1 MKATLERILSSF
13 VTTIVL
19 LLLYGFGLAV
29 ATFIEKYH
37 GTAAAKAMIYYSP
50 LFFLLQFLLVVNFI
64 VIAVKYQYCKLHRW
78 GLMVVHTSFIII
90 LLGALTSFQ
99 FGEEGIL
106 HIREGESTDQIAVR
120 QGDLTTFHTL
130 PFTVE
135 LVKFTLT
142 RYPGSSSPSS
152 YESELLVHVDGKT
165 RHEHVFMNNVL
176 DVKGYR
182 FFQASYDPDEQGTVL
197 SVNRDVAGRNITY
210 TGYLLLVIGLILS
223 LVGKN
228 SRFMALSR
236 RLKEFRSVAQSATM
250 IIALLALS
258 VSVNAKEETSSMLD
272 AVQKYAVSPE
282 HAAKF
287 GALPIQSHSGRMM
300 PINTFSSEILR
311 KLHKSDKIGN
321 LNSDQFLLSLLS
333 MPDMWMRV
341 PFIALSNKELANY
354 YDLTDGECAYL
365 QAFDNK
371 GDYKL
376 QQKLEEAY
384 NKMPAER
391 TRFDK
396 DLLKLDEQINIF
408 HQLINYQMLNLFPK
422 EDDPNHK
429 WYAPGDDLSEFAGKD
444 SMFVSR
450 IMGWYL
456 AEVQDALQGGDWSK
470 ANEVIDMI
478 STYQQAKNKTLDISP
493 KKIETEL
500 KYNKMDVFRQCKKG
514 YLILGGLML
523 VLSFAMLFKQQ
534 KWMKAGLWIVGI
546 GVLAVFLLHMYGMG
560 MRWYIAGYA
569 PWSNSYETMVY
580 VAWATVLAGLLFVRR
595 STVTFALATLFGGII
610 LFVSGLNWMDPE
622 INPLVPVLK
631 SPWLMFHV
639 AVIVAAYGFF
649 GISCLIGLTNL
660 GMTSIAG
667 KKNTELLKARVKELT
682 IVNEMSLWVG
692 LALMTIGTFLGAVWA
707 NESWGRYWGW
717 DPKETWALITMV
729 VYAVVVHLHLVR
741 RWYSDWLFN
750 LCSVVAF
757 SSVLM
762 TFFGVNYP
770 ELLNLHRQTS
780 ASATLALKRM
790 EKFSRYGVVDIE
802 QESRRILRF
811 NEKQYCESGLIN
823 GGIYLINRHELDG
836 YPAKFSLEK
845 DFFEAKVTS
854 SILSGYISEGYFID
868 IGIPDDYA
876 QAQTDFKDGRYKA
889 L

>member
-19 LLLYGFGLAV
+19 LLIYGFGLAV

-37 GTAAAKAMIYYSP
+37 GTPAAKAMVYYSP

-64 VIAVKYQYCKLHRW
+64 AVLIKYQYLKQRRW
-78 GLMVVHTSFIII
+78 GLLFVHTAFIII

-106 HIREGESTDQIAVR
+106 HIREGESTDQMTVR

-142 RYPGSSSPSS
+142 RYPGSASPSS
-152 YESELLVHVDGKT
+152 YESEVLVHVDGKT
-165 RHEHVFMNNVL
+165 RHERIYMNNIL

-210 TGYLLLVIGLILS
+210 TGYLLLVIGLIIA

-228 SRFMALSR
+228 SRFMKLSR
-236 RLKEFRSVAQSATM
+236 RLKDLRTGVQSVVVL
-250 IIALLALS
+250 ALLALS
-258 VSVNAKEETSSMLD
+258 VSAQAKEETSPMLD
-272 AVQKYAVSPE
+272 AVQKYTIAPE

-287 GALPIQSHSGRMM
+287 GSLPIQSRSGRMM

-311 KLHKSDKIGN
+311 KLHKADKIGKM
-321 LNSDQFLLSLLS
+321 NSDQFLLSVLA

-365 QAFDNK
+365 QVFDTN
-371 GDYKL
+371 GNYKL
-376 QQKLEEAY
+376 QTKLEEAY

-391 TRFDK
+391 NRFDK

-408 HQLINYQMLNLFPK
+408 HQLINHQMMNLFPK
-422 EDDPNHK
+422 EDDPNHT
-429 WYAPGDDLSEFAGKD
+429 WFSPGDDLSSFTGKD
-444 SMFVSR
+444 SLFVSR
-450 IMGWYL
+450 ILDWYL
-456 AEVQDALQGGDWSK
+456 AEVQEALKGGDWSK
-470 ANEVIDMI
+470 ADEVVEMID
-478 STYQQAKNKTLDISP
+478 TYQQAKNKTLDISP
-493 KKIETEL
+493 EKIQAEI
-500 KYNKMDVFRQCKKG
+500 KYNQMDVFRQCKKG

-523 VLSFAMLFKQQ
+523 VLAFAMLFQQ
-534 KWMKAGLWIVGI
+534 KRWMKVGMWVLGI
-546 GVLAVFLLHMYGMG
+546 GVAIVFLFHMYGMG

-660 GMTSIAG
+660 VMTSLMGTKHMEI
-667 KKNTELLKARVKELT
+667 LKARVKELT

-692 LALMTIGTFLGAVWA
+692 LALMTVGTFLGAVWA

-729 VYAVVVHLHLVR
+729 VYAIVTHLHLVK

-757 SSVLM
+757 ASVLM
-762 TFFGVNYP
+762 TFFGVNYF
-770 ELLNLHRQTS
+770 LSGMHSYGQNDNVHGIFTYLYI
-780 ASATLALKRM
+780 A
-790 EKFSRYGVVDIE
+790 GVVVIVLGIM
-802 QESRRILRF
+802 SRIGF
-811 NEKQYCESGLIN
+811 NKAEK
-823 GGIYLINRHELDG
+823 
-836 YPAKFSLEK
+836 
-845 DFFEAKVTS
+845 
-854 SILSGYISEGYFID
+854 
-868 IGIPDDYA
+868 
-876 QAQTDFKDGRYKA
+876 
-889 L
+889 

>member
-50 LFFLLQFLLVVNFI
+50 LFFLLQFLLVVNFL
-64 VIAVKYQYCKLHRW
+64 VIAIKYQYLKLRRW
-78 GLMVVHTSFIII
+78 GLMLVHTSFIII
-90 LLGALTSFQ
+90 LLGALASFQ

-106 HIREGESTDQIAVR
+106 HIREGESTDQMAVR

-135 LVKFTLT
+135 LKKFTLT

-152 YESELLVHVDGKT
+152 YESELVVRVDGQT
-165 RHEHVFMNNVL
+165 RRERVFMNNVL
-176 DVKGYR
+176 DIKGYR
-182 FFQASYDPDEQGTVL
+182 LFQASYDPDEQGTVL

-210 TGYLLLVIGLILS
+210 TGYLLLVIGLIIS

-228 SRFMALSR
+228 SRFMTLSR
-236 RLKEFRSVAQSATM
+236 RLKELRSVAQSATM
-250 IIALLALS
+250 ILALLTLS
-258 VSVNAKEETSSMLD
+258 VSVNAKEETSPMLD
-272 AVQKYAVSPE
+272 AVQKYTVSPE
-282 HAAKF
+282 HVAKF

-311 KLHKSDKIGN
+311 KLHKADKIGK
-321 LNSDQFLLSLLS
+321 LDSDQFLLSLLA

-341 PFIALSNKELANY
+341 PFIALSNPELANY

-365 QAFDNK
+365 QVFDNN

-376 QQKLEEAY
+376 QEKLEEAY
-384 NKMPAER
+384 NKMPAQR

-429 WYAPGDDLSEFAGKD
+429 WYAAGDDLSAFTGKD

-456 AEVQDALQGGDWSK
+456 AEVQDALQKGDWSK
-470 ANEVIDMI
+470 ADEVVDMI
-478 STYQQAKNKTLDISP
+478 GTYQQAKNKTLDISA
-493 KKIETEL
+493 KRIEAEL
-500 KYNKMDVFRQCKKG
+500 KYNKMDIFRQCKIG
-514 YLILGGLML
+514 YLILGGLLL
-523 VLSFAMLFKQQ
+523 VLSFVMLFKQQ
-534 KWMKAGLWIVGI
+534 KWMKFGIWILGV
-546 GVLAVFLLHMYGMG
+546 GVLLVFLYHMYGMG
-560 MRWYIAGYA
+560 MRWYIGGYA

-660 GMTSIAG
+660 VLTSIAG
-667 KKNTELLKARVKELT
+667 KKNTALLKARIKELT
-682 IVNEMSLWVG
+682 IVNEMALWVG

-729 VYAVVVHLHLVR
+729 VYAVVTHLHLVK

-762 TFFGVNYP
+762 TFFGVNYF
-770 ELLNLHRQTS
+770 LSGMHSYGQNDNVHGIFTYLYI
-780 ASATLALKRM
+780 A
-790 EKFSRYGVVDIE
+790 GVVVV
-802 QESRRILRF
+802 IL
-811 NEKQYCESGLIN
+811 G
-823 GGIYLINRHELDG
+823 
-836 YPAKFSLEK
+836 
-845 DFFEAKVTS
+845 
-854 SILSGYISEGYFID
+854 ILSRIGYNKIKGNE
-868 IGIPDDYA
+868 
-876 QAQTDFKDGRYKA
+876 
-889 L
+889 

>member
-1 MKATLERILSSF
+1 MKATLERIFSSF

-50 LFFLLQFLLVVNFI
+50 LFFLLQFLLVANFL
-64 VIAVKYQYCKLHRW
+64 VIAVKYQYLKLRRW
-78 GLMVVHTSFIII
+78 GLMLVHTSFIII

-135 LVKFTLT
+135 LEKFTLT

-152 YESELLVHVDGKT
+152 YESELLVHVDGQT
-165 RHEHVFMNNVL
+165 RRERVFMNNVL
-176 DVKGYR
+176 DIKGYR

-210 TGYLLLVIGLILS
+210 TGYLLLVIGLIIS

-236 RLKEFRSVAQSATM
+236 RLKELRSVAQSATM
-250 IIALLALS
+250 ILALLALS
-258 VSVNAKEETSSMLD
+258 VSVDAKKETSPMLD
-272 AVQKYAVSPE
+272 AVQKYTVSPE

-311 KLHKSDKIGN
+311 KLHKADKIGK
-321 LNSDQFLLSLLS
+321 LNSDQFLLSLLA

-341 PFIALSNKELANY
+341 PFIALSNPELANY

-365 QAFDNK
+365 QMFDKN

-376 QQKLEEAY
+376 QEKLEDAY
-384 NKMPAER
+384 NKMPAQR

-429 WYAPGDDLSEFAGKD
+429 WYAAGDDLSAFTGKD

-456 AEVQDALQGGDWSK
+456 AEVQDALQKGDWSK
-470 ANEVIDMI
+470 ADEVIDMI
-478 STYQQAKNKTLDISP
+478 GTYQQAKNKTLDISA
-493 KKIETEL
+493 KRIEAEL
-500 KYNKMDVFRQCKKG
+500 KYNKMDVFRQCKIG
-514 YLILGGLML
+514 YLILGGLLL
-523 VLSFAMLFKQQ
+523 VLSFVMLFKQQ
-534 KWMKAGLWIVGI
+534 KWMKFGIWILGV
-546 GVLAVFLLHMYGMG
+546 GVLLVFTYHMYGMG
-560 MRWYIAGYA
+560 MRWYIGGYA

-660 GMTSIAG
+660 VLTSIAG
-667 KKNTELLKARVKELT
+667 KKNTALLKARIKELT
-682 IVNEMSLWVG
+682 IVNEMALWVG
-692 LALMTIGTFLGAVWA
+692 LALMTVGTFLGAVWA

-729 VYAVVVHLHLVR
+729 VYAVVTHLHLVK

-762 TFFGVNYP
+762 TFFGVNYF
-770 ELLNLHRQTS
+770 LSGMHS
-780 ASATLALKRM
+780 
-790 EKFSRYGVVDIE
+790 YGQNDNVHGIFTYLYMVGIVVV
-802 QESRRILRF
+802 IL
-811 NEKQYCESGLIN
+811 G
-823 GGIYLINRHELDG
+823 
-836 YPAKFSLEK
+836 
-845 DFFEAKVTS
+845 
-854 SILSGYISEGYFID
+854 ILSRIGYNKIKENE
-868 IGIPDDYA
+868 
-876 QAQTDFKDGRYKA
+876 
-889 L
+889 